1 MSIGLFL
8 KQNLKNFPPRLG
20 RLINHVPYGMR
31 PGLGKVYRQRLR
43 EIYELETIS
52 PTQKQLFVL
61 EKMQRLVNFA
71 YKHVKFY
78 KDTYDK
84 NGFSPSR
91 LKHFEDI
98 QDIPIITKSM
108 LNRYDIEDR
117 SFNASDRYIVNTGGS
132 SGTPFS
138 FYIEPSSMGH
148 EWAHMH
154 KIWET
159 LGYRV
164 TDFKL
169 LFGGRSDI
177 KHIVD
182 YDVVRNHF
190 AIDIYEDYEVL
201 SSKLTPLVSKYH
213 IRYLHGYPSSIY
225 DFALYCEN
233 HDHRLRDL
241 LRKTLRGG
249 FLGSEYPQRL
259 YRDTIEK
266 VFEIE
271 TISWYGHTERAVLA
285 YEANEQFTYSP
296 FQSYGFTEAISNGEG
311 NYDLIS
317 TSYYNYASPLI
328 RYNTQDIVDEPLSDD
343 GILKSFKISQG
354 REGEYVLDKKGKK
367 INLTALIF
375 GRHHELFN
383 FVDYIQVRQI
393 EQGWIEVLFVGKELL
408 RPASELFDSSN
419 LDFEINFRQI
429 DEPIRTPSGKLS
441 LLVK

>member
-20 RLINHVPYGMR
+20 KLINSVPYEMR

-43 EIYELETIS
+43 EIDELETLS
-52 PTQKQLFVL
+52 PTQKQQFVL
-61 EKMQRLVNFA
+61 ERMQRLVSFA
-71 YKHVKFY
+71 YKNIKFY
-78 KDTYDK
+78 KDIYDK
-84 NGFSPSR
+84 NGFSPSQ
-91 LKHFEDI
+91 LMHFEDI

-117 SFNASDRYIVNTGGS
+117 SFNASNRYIVNTGGS

-154 KIWET
+154 TIWKT
-159 LGYRV
+159 LGYHV

-177 KHIVD
+177 KHTVD

-201 SSKLTPLVSKYH
+201 SSKLIPLVNKYD

-233 HDHRLRDL
+233 HNHKLRNL
-241 LRKTLRGG
+241 LRKTLRGV
-249 FLGSEYPQRL
+249 FLGSEYPQKL
-259 YRDTIEK
+259 YRDIIEK
-266 VFEIE
+266 VFEIA

-285 YEANEQFTYSP
+285 YEANEQFKYCP
-296 FQSYGFTEAISNGEG
+296 FLSYGFTEAIRNMDG

-317 TSYYNYASPLI
+317 TSYYNRASPLI
-328 RYNTQDIVDEPLSDD
+328 RYNTQDTIEEPLSDD
-343 GILKSFKISQG
+343 GILKSFKILQG
-354 REGEYVLDKKGKK
+354 REGEYVVDKKGKK

-383 FVDYIQVRQI
+383 FIDYMQIRQI
-393 EQGWIEVLFVGKELL
+393 EQGCIEVLFVGKELV
-408 RPASELFDSSN
+408 RPANQLFDSSN
-419 LDFEINFRQI
+419 LDFEINFKQI